1 MKPIKIIALLGLVLV
16 STTYSQKLEVNFSKL
31 AWGYNYAGLRVDPG
45 IFNEKIPTMA
55 NVDSLGSWMNLNGIG
70 GWISVNDR
78 WRVGAIGMFGNILAS
93 GQSDEID
100 NLFRQVD
107 LNIKFAGPT
116 LESIFRPFKGVEFT
130 IGGMVG
136 FGDVGLQLYQ
146 KDGNL
151 TWDAMWEEYTDEYE
165 AENAVDTTSY
175 IAKARLIDMHAKTLV
190 IYPWVG
196 FRIPDFLGVLT
207 IGVEAGGL
215 IGTVSE
221 ENWRIPFGKVANAK
235 SFDLTNPIVRMT
247 VYFGN

>member
-16 STTYSQKLEVNFSKL
+16 GATYSQKLEVNFSKL
-31 AWGYNYAGLRVDPG
+31 AWGYNYASLQVDPG
-45 IFNEKIPTMA
+45 IFNENIPGTA
-55 NVDSLGSWMNLNGIG
+55 IVDDLGEWMNLNGVG

-78 WRVGAIGMFGNILAS
+78 WRIGAIGMFGNILSS
-93 GQSDEID
+93 GQSDTTA

-116 LESIFRPFKGVEFT
+116 LESVFHPFKGVEFT

-146 KDGNL
+146 KDENL
-151 TWDAMWEEYTDEYE
+151 TWDAMWEEYTDGYE
-165 AENAVDTTSY
+165 TQNADGTYEVT
-175 IAKARLIDMHAKTLV
+175 KARLVDVHARTLV
-190 IYPWVG
+190 LYPWIG

-235 SFDLTNPIVRMT
+235 SFDLTNPTVRMT